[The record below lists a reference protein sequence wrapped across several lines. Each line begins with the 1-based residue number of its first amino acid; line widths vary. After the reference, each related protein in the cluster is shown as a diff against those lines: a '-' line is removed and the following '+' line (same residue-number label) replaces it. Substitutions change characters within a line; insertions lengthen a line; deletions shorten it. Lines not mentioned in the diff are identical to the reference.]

1 MSIKKAAGRVLIHP
15 GTISLLT
22 TALIILLFIPTPGK
36 YNLQIV
42 DQTFP
47 LNTSSIIYDD
57 LDGNGY
63 SDKVE
68 AQYYAKENGIA
79 SLIIRCYPSKS
90 FNEWDFKGSF
100 PPASPNFLIAGDY
113 NNDGKKEVYVFTISS
128 DSIYLNIIKNPKSKN
143 TDTSTRFITTFK
155 PWNGKPNFEIFIPW
169 LVDMNQDSFKDLIFS
184 INSGFS
190 LYPRSVYIYDI
201 KNDNLSVSQKTGYFG
216 QPSVIGDINGDGY
229 NEIILNG
236 YAIQCVK
243 DTITTPVHD
252 NCCWLIV
259 YDHNLNRLFPPR
271 KFADIGYSKLTT
283 LALPGNTGKPEMFA
297 CYIPPESSGKNL
309 SLIHF
314 DQQGNI
320 KKTYSIP
327 GNVLGTLTPFIT
339 FRDGQTNKLAL
350 SISGSEIICLDT
362 ALNPVSRFKCKPGMF
377 YAPDSLDIDSDGV
390 KEIICLDESRHL
402 FTVFRHDLKDPV
414 SIILPEANWSYK
426 KISVI
431 IKPGNTPQISI
442 FNGERELILAYKYN
456 PFYYTRWAVYL
467 AIFLAIYLFIL
478 LIRRIQRNQILKQQ
492 KTEKKITELQM
503 KVVRNQM
510 DPHFTMNAIN
520 SVISAINENEK
531 EQATKHLIYFSKMYR
546 HLVLTADKIKCTLAE
561 ELDFTRNYLTM
572 EQFRFR
578 DKFDFDFE
586 IQPELNLNLEVPK
599 MVIQSPVENAI
610 KHGLI
615 NLPGKG
621 HLTVRA
627 NTSDHILILEITDN
641 GIGRANAAKLSQNST
656 GKGMKAM
663 EEFLK
668 LYQKVTGLKAET
680 AIEDLTDKEG
690 NPAGTKV
697 TVKIQI
703 NRPA

>member
-1 MSIKKAAGRVLIHP
+1 MPIQKSISRVLIHP
-15 GTISLLT
+15 GTISLVT
-22 TALIILLFIPTPGK
+22 YVLIVLLFIPTPGK

-47 LNTSSIIYDD
+47 VNTSSIIYDD

-100 PPASPNFLIAGDY
+100 PPSSPNFLIAGDY

-128 DSIYLNIIKNPKSKN
+128 DSIFLHIIKDPKSKFQARF
-143 TDTSTRFITTFK
+143 DRFITTFK
-155 PWNGKPNFEIFIPW
+155 PWNGKPNFNIYIAD
-169 LVDMNQDSFKDLIFS
+169 LIDMNKDSFKDLVFT

-201 KNDNLSVSQKTGYFG
+201 KNDSVTVSPQMGYYG
-216 QPSVIGDINGDGY
+216 EPSVIADINGDGY

-236 YAIQCVK
+236 YAIQNVK
-243 DTITTPVHD
+243 DTVATPIHD

-259 YDHNLNRLFPPR
+259 YDHNLSRLFPPR
-271 KFADIGYSKLTT
+271 QFADIGYSLLST
-283 LALPGNTGKPEMFA
+283 LALPGKKGNPEMFA
-297 CYIPPESSGKNL
+297 CYVPPESSGKNL

-320 KKTYSIP
+320 NKTYSIP
-327 GNVLGTLTPFIT
+327 GNTLGTYTPFMT
-339 FRDGQTNKLAL
+339 FRDGKSNKLAV
-350 SISGSEIICLDT
+350 SISGNEIICFDT
-362 ALNPVSRFKCKPGMF
+362 ALNPVSRFNCKPGML
-377 YAPDSLDIDSDGV
+377 YHPDSLDIDSDGV

-414 SIILPEANWSYK
+414 SIILPEASWSYNK
-426 KISVI
+426 KSVVE
-431 IKPGNTPQISI
+431 KPGNTPLISI
-442 FNGERELILAYKYN
+442 FNGERELFLAYKYN
-456 PFYYTRWAVYL
+456 PFFYSRWLVYL
-467 AIFLAIYLFIL
+467 SIFLAIYLFIL
-478 LIRRIQRNQILKQQ
+478 LIRRIQRNQIIKQQ

-531 EQATKHLIYFSKMYR
+531 EQATNHLIYFSKMYR

-586 IQPELNLNLEVPK
+586 ISPELNLNMEVPK
-599 MVIQSPVENAI
+599 MVIQSPVENAV
-610 KHGLI
+610 KHGLM

-621 HLTVRA
+621 HLKVRV
-627 NTSDHILILEITDN
+627 NTTDHVLILEITDN
-641 GIGRANAAKLSQNST
+641 GIGRANAAKLSQHST

-668 LYQKVTGLKAET
+668 LYQKVTGLTAET
-680 AIEDLTDKEG
+680 TIQDLIDKEG